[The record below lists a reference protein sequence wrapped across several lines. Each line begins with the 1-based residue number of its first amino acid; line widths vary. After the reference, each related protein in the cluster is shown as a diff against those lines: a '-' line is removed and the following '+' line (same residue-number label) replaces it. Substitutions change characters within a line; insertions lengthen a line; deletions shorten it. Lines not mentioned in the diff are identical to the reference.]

1 MRGAHRALLLSVV
14 QTASTICL
22 ASEPDDTKLEGLR
35 AELAQQ
41 HARLTRLEKER
52 EAPGP
57 SSGPDV
63 RLSGYVQVDWTL
75 HNQASQDEVDY
86 AANLPL
92 NQDRFTLRRGH
103 LRVDAQKGPIG
114 AHLEVDANT
123 VTGAQLRPIAA
134 AIDVSWPAVARD
146 DNLKFRAALGLMKI
160 PFGFEVPEADQ
171 VRPYL
176 ERASVLRALFPG
188 QYDLGA
194 RIEAGYRFFAL
205 SVALMNGHPLGDRVF
220 PALAPTNERELVGR
234 ISTVAPIADWLHV
247 ELGISADG
255 GHGFHRGTPTTKDQL
270 VWRDDNGDGIVQVTE
285 IQIIAGSA
293 ATPSRTYSRFAL
305 GADARAEVRFRAG
318 AELTL
323 RAEVVHAQNMDRGL
337 EPSDPVGAGHDQRE
351 LGWYLGATQEI
362 TPYGLVGVR
371 YDRYNPDRD
380 AAEQRALALVTA
392 DRRYATLALLAI
404 LRYDT
409 ARLSFE
415 YDKNWNALG
424 RTPSGA
430 PTTLKSD
437 SFTLRG
443 QVTF

>member
-1 MRGAHRALLLSVV
+1 MRGAPWALLAVV
-14 QTASTICL
+14 HTASAICL
-22 ASEPDDTKLEGLR
+22 AGEPNDAKLETLR

-41 HARLTRLEKER
+41 DARLAKLEKAR
-52 EAPGP
+52 EAPRP
-57 SSGPDV
+57 TSPPEV
-63 RLSGYVQVDWTL
+63 RVSGYVQLDWTL
-75 HNQASQDEVDY
+75 HHQASQNEVDY
-86 AANLPL
+86 ASDLPL

-103 LRVDAQKGPIG
+103 LRVDAQKGLIG

-134 AIDVSWPAVARD
+134 AVDVSWPTTARD
-146 DNLKFRAALGLMKI
+146 DNLRLRAALGLMKI
-160 PFGFEVPEADQ
+160 PFGFEVPEGDQ

-194 RIEAGYRFFAL
+194 RFEAGYRFFTL

-220 PALAPTNERELVGR
+220 PALAPTRERELLGR
-234 ISTVAPIADWLHV
+234 LSTAAPIGDWV
-247 ELGISADG
+247 RIELGVSADG
-255 GHGFHRGTPTTKDQL
+255 GQGFHRGTPTTKDQL
-270 VWRDDNGDGIVQVTE
+270 VWRDDNGDGIVQATE
-285 IQIIAGSA
+285 IQVIAGSA
-293 ATPSRTYSRFAL
+293 ATPSQVYSRFAL
-305 GADARAEVRFRAG
+305 GADARVEVRFRAG

-323 RAEVVHAQNMDRGL
+323 RAEVVRAQNMDRGL

-362 TPYGLVGVR
+362 TRFALVGVR
-371 YDRYNPDRD
+371 YDRYNPDED
-380 AAEQRALALVTA
+380 AAEQRSLALVTT
-392 DRRYATLALLAI
+392 DRSYATLALLAM

-409 ARLSFE
+409 ARLTFE

-430 PTTLKSD
+430 PTTLKND